1 MMMTFSGGMAGFLW
15 SLMMILSMALPFLLI
30 FWLLIC
36 LGGRLQDKKT
46 GRQTPLEALKTRLA
60 RGEISLDDF
69 RRLKEQIS

>member
-46 GRQTPLEALKTRLA
+46 GRQTPLEAFKDPAGQGRNFFG
-60 RGEISLDDF
+60 RFSEI
-69 RRLKEQIS
+69 KGTN